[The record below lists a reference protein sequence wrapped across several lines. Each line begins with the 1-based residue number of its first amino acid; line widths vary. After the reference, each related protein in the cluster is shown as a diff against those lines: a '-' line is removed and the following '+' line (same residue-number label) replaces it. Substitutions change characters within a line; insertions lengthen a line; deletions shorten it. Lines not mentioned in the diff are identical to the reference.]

1 MNNIESSS
9 LIAKIK
15 KYRLLLLVV
24 GLLVLSVSQQKLI
37 MPIIYD
43 VIKSGLFL
51 VDSKDKGSEF
61 PISTPLTNIAFTH
74 CNNHIKSTLPADTVV
89 TFAEQPLR
97 AWSLGNY
104 QFMISSEIKIAQ
116 ESKKYV
122 CRITYNKGDNEEDAL
137 NIKNWTIVGVSES

>member
-1 MNNIESSS
+1 MNNIETPS

-24 GLLVLSVSQQKLI
+24 GLLVLTISQQKLI
-37 MPIIYD
+37 MPLVYD

-51 VDSKDKGSEF
+51 VDSKDKGSDL
-61 PISTPLTNIAFTH
+61 PISTPLSNIAFTH
-74 CNNHIKSTLPADTVV
+74 CNNHIKSTHPADTVV

-104 QFMISSEIKIAQ
+104 QFMISSEIKIGQ
-116 ESKKYV
+116 ENKKYV

-137 NIKNWTIVGVSES
+137 NIKNWTIVGVSDS